1 MPLQRK
7 SENNQQQQKPVNKTK
22 HRKPKTKPNESD
34 RNRGVSGAPK
44 QKDKQVLLHK

>member
-34 RNRGVSGAPK
+34 PK
-44 QKDKQVLLHK
+44 PGGLGRSETEG